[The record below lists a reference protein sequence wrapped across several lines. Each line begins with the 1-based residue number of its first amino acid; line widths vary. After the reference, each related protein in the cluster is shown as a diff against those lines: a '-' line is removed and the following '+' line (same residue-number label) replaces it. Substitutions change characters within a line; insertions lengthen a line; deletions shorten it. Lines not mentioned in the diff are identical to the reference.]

1 MPVWPAFRYHEAVA
15 RFTDGE
21 SDARGQKIAI
31 AVRWDNVG
39 MSANARLFWII
50 PALVASWLAVRS
62 LAASPAREQ
71 TQAPAALSTLN
82 DPPVPL
88 ATLSSR
94 EVHDPALARFIGSL
108 AAQAR
113 R

>member
-1 MPVWPAFRYHEAVA
+1 
-15 RFTDGE
+15 
-21 SDARGQKIAI
+21 
-31 AVRWDNVG
+31 
-39 MSANARLFWII
+39 MSANARLLWII

-71 TQAPAALSTLN
+71 HQGRAALSTLN
-82 DPPVPL
+82 DPPVSL

-94 EVHDPALARFIGSL
+94 EVRDPVLARFIGSL